1 MENYEFTKDKQSE
14 LGKGSFSTVYLGTYK
29 GHNNTLITYGTTVA
43 IKVIKTQNIPAKA
56 KEVLQEELNIMELI
70 KYDPHPNVVRCY
82 DVIIGDTESYIIMEY
97 CDSGDLRG
105 ILKKPIKEKYAQF
118 YFCQLANGLK
128 YLDKHSI
135 IHRDI
140 KPKNILLTNSR
151 RVLKIADF
159 GFAKKVNNQS
169 LHETFCGSPLYMA
182 PEIINNNLYNN
193 QIDLWSV
200 GLILYEMLYGFHP
213 FGTCKTIPELRST
226 VGKNIIEIP
235 PQNTK
240 NNNVSE
246 NCIQLLKKL
255 LQKQANQRI
264 NWDEFFNNPW
274 IKTYQ
279 YNSSNDNKKSE
290 YENKLY
296 STSIGSL
303 SKDSGFLIAAESF
316 APIVKCSHLGKI
328 VIVDDF
334 CDSINNKPEND
345 CMFEMELDVTNKMSK
360 SNYSD
365 HEKDYNIIDSY

>member
-29 GHNNTLITYGTTVA
+29 GYNNTLITYGTKVA
-43 IKVIKTQNIPAKA
+43 IKIIKTQNIPTKA
-56 KEVLQEELNIMELI
+56 KEILQEELNIMELI
-70 KYDPHPNVVRCY
+70 KYDPHPNIVRCY
-82 DVIIGDTESYIIMEY
+82 DVIMGDTESYIVMEY

-159 GFAKKVNNQS
+159 GFAKKVINQS

-182 PEIINNNLYNN
+182 PEIMNNNLYNN

-226 VGKNIIEIP
+226 VGKNAIEIP
-235 PQNTK
+235 PPGTK
-240 NNNVSE
+240 NDNVSE

-255 LQKQANQRI
+255 LQKQATQRI

-274 IKTYQ
+274 IKTFQ

-303 SKDSGFLIAAESF
+303 SKDSGFLMVTESF
-316 APIVKCSHLGKI
+316 APIVRCSHLGKI

-334 CDSINNKPEND
+334 CDSVDNKVEND
-345 CMFEMELDVTNKMSK
+345 WIFEMEFDVVDNKC
-360 SNYSD
+360 
-365 HEKDYNIIDSY
+365 HL